1 MAAGRLAFQTS
12 SVVNRD
18 TASTPTCPISHQS
31 LVGPRS
37 AMMDVEHL
45 RLPPAVGTA
54 LADARNATD
63 ALLET
68 DPLRENLQQRYG
80 AAAVALQNWPPSRED
95 WPGVPDKCDHV
106 TRVPKKKEK
115 FRAKRQAW
123 WDAMKELHEIGWAGM
138 SHADRQH
145 RYYNKRQK
153 QQHEAE
159 QMDGGSPPPNTP
171 LELCATRARSARR
184 DSKGAGRRP

>member
-1 MAAGRLAFQTS
+1 
-12 SVVNRD
+12 
-18 TASTPTCPISHQS
+18 
-31 LVGPRS
+31 
-37 AMMDVEHL
+37 MMDVEHL
-45 RLPPAVGTA
+45 WLPPAVGTA

-80 AAAVALQNWPPSRED
+80 AAAVALQNWPPSQHD
-95 WPGVPDKCDHV
+95 WPGVPNKYHHV
-106 TRVPKKKEK
+106 TRPTKSNDP
-115 FRAKRQAW
+115 FRQSRRAW
-123 WDAMKELHEIGWAGM
+123 WDAMAGLHKIGWAGM

-153 QQHEAE
+153 QRHEAE
-159 QMDGGSPPPNTP
+159 QMDGGSPPPNSP
-171 LELCATRARSARR
+171 LERSDTRARSARR